1 MSCVVSLS
9 VLLLLVA
16 LLAAGPAPVAADTA
30 LVLGFTSASHKQV
43 DDDNGMT
50 NSSESGHWKSS
61 VGSGVIGG
69 NAASSLN
76 YAGLA
81 RTSFTKTGTAGFQNG
96 NENNQGMAL
105 SGSLAST
112 GLASSALTGSRTTMS
127 RTGATTNG
135 NTLNLFGGLS
145 IGSGG
150 DGMAADSLV
159 GNVASTGAEEGLF
172 GDDLGG
178 VFGGLLGSNLGSDSD
193 GATAEGS
200 KSTEGAAAVDA
211 TYHTNLFSGGLVSSG
226 AGFGQAESAEGSF
239 AAFAGQSMQVQA
251 NNNLYAIFPSYMFT
265 HPAPIIHNGGP
276 GDYGRRLFA

>member
-1 MSCVVSLS
+1 MAA
-9 VLLLLVA
+9 LLLVA
-16 LLAAGPAPVAADTA
+16 LLAPAAVVKCDTA
-30 LVLGFTSASHKQV
+30 LVLGFTTANHEQT
-43 DDDNGMT
+43 DAEMMD
-50 NSSESGHWKSS
+50 SESGHWKSS

-96 NENNQGMAL
+96 NMNNKGSAL
-105 SGSLAST
+105 SGSLATT

-127 RTGATTNG
+127 RDGATTKG

-150 DGMAADSLV
+150 SNSGSTQLV
-159 GNVASTGAEEGLF
+159 GEVADAGGEGGLF
-172 GDDLGG
+172 GEEDVGSL
-178 VFGGLLGSNLGSDSD
+178 FGSLLGSNLGAESN
-193 GATAEGS
+193 GATASGS
-200 KSTEGAAAVDA
+200 ESTEGAAAVDA

-226 AGFGQAESAEGSF
+226 AGFGQADSAEGSF

-251 NNNLYAIFPSYMFT
+251 NNNLYSIFPSYMFT

-276 GDYGRRLFA
+276 GEHGRRLFA